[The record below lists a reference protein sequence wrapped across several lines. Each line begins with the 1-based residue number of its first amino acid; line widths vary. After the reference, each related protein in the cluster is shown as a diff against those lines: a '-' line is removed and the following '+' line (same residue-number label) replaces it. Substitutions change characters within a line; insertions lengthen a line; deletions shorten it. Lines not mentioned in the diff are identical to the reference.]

1 MGGADELRMG
11 RIGLSQR
18 QVLSK
23 GLRDA
28 PLGRPQ
34 GAPIPD
40 YASSWQSVS
49 LESRRQRRGTDG
61 QSSSEWIEMPEAI
74 AVARDEARPSAVN
87 LEQRAKAI
95 VFQLI

>member
-1 MGGADELRMG
+1 MQGPGGHLGGADELRMG

-49 LESRRQRRGTDG
+49 LESRPPRRGID
-61 QSSSEWIEMPEAI
+61 P
-74 AVARDEARPSAVN
+74 
-87 LEQRAKAI
+87 KASRH
-95 VFQLI
+95 VCG